1 MQNFPL
7 LEKTELK
14 NTTSKVVIASLAL
27 FALACVMPA
36 LDFQSYQIIQDKKVM
51 GEVITW
57 FGWVCLYK
65 GLMAIF
71 IGQFAQFANIF
82 YIVALLMLQEKS
94 YLTAAMCSLFAL
106 LSGLHTFSLGKMNV
120 YNDDAGVIK
129 LVFLHPNV
137 GFYFWMASFL
147 VLLALSIGL
156 TIKNQKTK
164 KGLSEDKEKPA
175 ET

>member
-1 MQNFPL
+1 
-7 LEKTELK
+7 
-14 NTTSKVVIASLAL
+14 
-27 FALACVMPA
+27 
-36 LDFQSYQIIQDKKVM
+36 M
-51 GEVITW
+51 GEPITW

-82 YIVALLMLQEKS
+82 YVVALLMLQEKS

-120 YNDDAGVIK
+120 YNDDAGVVK
-129 LVFLHPNV
+129 LTFLHPNI
-137 GFYFWMASFL
+137 GFYLWMASFL
-147 VLLALSIGL
+147 VLLALSIAL
-156 TIKNQKTK
+156 AVQDQKTK
-164 KGLSEDKEKPA
+164 KGLSQENTKPA

>member
-1 MQNFPL
+1 M
-7 LEKTELK
+7 KSTA
-14 NTTSKVVIASLAL
+14 SKVLVASLVL
-27 FALACVMPA
+27 FALACFTPA
-36 LDFQSYQIIQDKKVM
+36 LEFQSYQMVQDKKVM
-51 GEVITW
+51 GDLVTW

-82 YIVALLMLQEKS
+82 YVVALLMIQEKS

-120 YNDDAGVIK
+120 YNDDAGVVK
-129 LVFLHPNV
+129 LTFLHPNI

-147 VLLALSIGL
+147 VLLALSVGL
-156 TIKNQKTK
+156 AIQHQKTK
-164 KGLSEDKEKPA
+164 KGLSEEITNPA
-175 ET
+175 KS

>member
-1 MQNFPL
+1 M
-7 LEKTELK
+7 KS
-14 NTTSKVVIASLAL
+14 TTSKVVVASLLL
-27 FALACVMPA
+27 FALGCITPA
-36 LDFQSYQIIQDKKVM
+36 LDFQSYQIVQDKKVM
-51 GEVITW
+51 GEMITW

-82 YIVALLMLQEKS
+82 YVVALLMLQEKS

-129 LVFLHPNV
+129 LTFLHPNI
-137 GFYFWMASFL
+137 GFYFWMSSFL

-156 TIKNQKTK
+156 AIHDRKTK

>member
-1 MQNFPL
+1 MYK
-7 LEKTELK
+7 ESELK
-14 NTTSKVVIASLAL
+14 STTSKIIVLSLAL
-27 FALACVMPA
+27 FALACVTPA
-36 LDFQSYQIIQDKKVM
+36 LEFQSYQMVQNKKVM
-51 GEVITW
+51 GEMITW

-82 YIVALLMLQEKS
+82 YVVALLMLQEKS

-106 LSGLHTFSLGKMNV
+106 LSGLHTLSLNKMNV

-129 LVFLHPNV
+129 LTFLHPTI
-137 GFYFWMASFL
+137 GFYLWMASFL

-156 TIKNQKTK
+156 MIEHAKAK
-164 KGLSEDKEKPA
+164 KGLSQENNPPVK
-175 ET
+175 T